1 MFLEGN
7 KRKLLDEM
15 KQEMLSAAAALQ
27 FEKAARLRDEIHM
40 LETLD
45 ERGELETHVQP
56 EVFFQQVAVPG
67 GRWRSISPKR
77 PTWA

>member
-1 MFLEGN
+1 LEG
-7 KRKLLDEM
+7 KKHKLLDEM
-15 KQEMLSAAAALQ
+15 KEEMKAAAAALQ

-56 EVFFQQVAVPG
+56 KCSSSIPRRAWPDCK
-67 GRWRSISPKR
+67 RS
-77 PTWA
+77 